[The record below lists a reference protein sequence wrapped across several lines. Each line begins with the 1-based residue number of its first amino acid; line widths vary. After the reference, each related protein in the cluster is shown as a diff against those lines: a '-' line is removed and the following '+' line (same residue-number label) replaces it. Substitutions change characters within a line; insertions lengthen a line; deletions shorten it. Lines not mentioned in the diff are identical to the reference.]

1 MKKIFCLAAALL
13 VINCGFAMAAPLND
27 LDKGQTAVGAS
38 NDGIYIE
45 NKLGDRM
52 TFGLQ
57 NIDMGRDDMFDFYGQ
72 YHFTNH
78 FRGIVGH
85 RDYSGG
91 TAYLGV
97 GATHGIDKNWNG
109 HGYAIFSGEFT
120 ELQIGA
126 AYKINRELD
135 ANVYYR
141 AIMPDHG
148 DDRDR
153 IGVGLTYKF

>member
-1 MKKIFCLAAALL
+1 MRKIICLAIALL
-13 VINCGFAMAAPLND
+13 VIHGGIAMAAPLND
-27 LDKGQTAVGAS
+27 LDKWQTAVGAS
-38 NDGIYIE
+38 NDSIYIE

-85 RDYSGG
+85 RDYDGG
-91 TAYLGV
+91 TVYLGV
-97 GATHGIDKNWNG
+97 GATGEIDKDWRG
-109 HGYAIFSGEFT
+109 HGYAIFSDEFT
-120 ELQIGA
+120 ELQVGA
-126 AYKINRELD
+126 AYRINRELD

-141 AIMPDHG
+141 VIMPDHG
-148 DDRDR
+148 DDHDR
-153 IGVGLTYKF
+153 VGIGLTFKF